1 MEEKPMTDEELDKVI
16 EDNRQHFIE
25 KNISYITKKEKE
37 SLS

>member
-1 MEEKPMTDEELDKVI
+1 MTDEELDKVM

-25 KNISYITKKEKE
+25 KNISYIAKKEKE